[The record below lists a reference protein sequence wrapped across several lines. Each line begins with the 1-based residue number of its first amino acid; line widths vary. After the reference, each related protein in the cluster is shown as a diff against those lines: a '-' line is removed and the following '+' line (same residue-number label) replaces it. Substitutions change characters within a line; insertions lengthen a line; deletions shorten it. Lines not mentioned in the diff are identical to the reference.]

1 MSTSQSNRQASEFRT
16 ILSRI
21 NEIKTS
27 LQGSDREEVSKKL
40 DEMNDSLRIIEGN
53 QADFSDAMFK
63 AVERMQKSVED
74 GFKALESRIVA
85 LEARLDQSTD
95 STSALTSPTS
105 SLLRKRKITR
115 HPDLSVSEEPLCTL
129 CLWYSMNFK
138 HNCLVLLSKRTLD
151 RLDAAL
157 FLSKFPRSKSFFTRP
172 FTPLGWVGYG
182 MGIIYILV
190 KPIWNVLRQDFLVL
204 TQLISIL

>member
-1 MSTSQSNRQASEFRT
+1 MITKISLAVVAARFPIFPEGSNTAGLLAGLLLDSQSETSLILYRPITGPITMLLSNVLCLLSIVYGIFILCQLLSRSLSLTEFWVSHDLSLIFSAMSTSQSNRQASEFRT

-74 GFKALESRIVA
+74 
-85 LEARLDQSTD
+85 
-95 STSALTSPTS
+95 
-105 SLLRKRKITR
+105 SLKL
-115 HPDLSVSEEPLCTL
+115 
-129 CLWYSMNFK
+129 
-138 HNCLVLLSKRTLD
+138 
-151 RLDAAL
+151 
-157 FLSKFPRSKSFFTRP
+157 
-172 FTPLGWVGYG
+172 
-182 MGIIYILV
+182 
-190 KPIWNVLRQDFLVL
+190 
-204 TQLISIL
+204 

>member
-1 MSTSQSNRQASEFRT
+1 MLLSNVLCLLSIVYGIFILCQLLSRSLSLIEFWVSHDLSLIFSAMSTSQSNRQASEFRT

-115 HPDLSVSEEPLCTL
+115 HPDLSVSEEPHSKCTL

-138 HNCLVLLSKRTLD
+138 HNC
-151 RLDAAL
+151 
-157 FLSKFPRSKSFFTRP
+157 
-172 FTPLGWVGYG
+172 
-182 MGIIYILV
+182 
-190 KPIWNVLRQDFLVL
+190 
-204 TQLISIL
+204 

>member
-1 MSTSQSNRQASEFRT
+1 MSNSQSNRQASEFRT

-53 QADFSDAMFK
+53 QADSSDALFK

-74 GFKALESRIVA
+74 SFKALESRIVA
-85 LEARLDQSTD
+85 LEARLDQSTH

-105 SLLRKRKITR
+105 LSRKRKISR
-115 HPDLSVSEEPLCTL
+115 HPDLSVSGEPQSKCPL
-129 CLWYSMNFK
+129 CLWYSMYLK
-138 HNCLVLLSKRTLD
+138 HDC
-151 RLDAAL
+151 
-157 FLSKFPRSKSFFTRP
+157 
-172 FTPLGWVGYG
+172 
-182 MGIIYILV
+182 
-190 KPIWNVLRQDFLVL
+190 
-204 TQLISIL
+204 